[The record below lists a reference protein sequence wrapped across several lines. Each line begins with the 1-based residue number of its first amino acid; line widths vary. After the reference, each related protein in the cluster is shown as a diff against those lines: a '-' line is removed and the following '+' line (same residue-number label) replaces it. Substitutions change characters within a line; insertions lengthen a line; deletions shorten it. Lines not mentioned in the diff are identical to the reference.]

1 MLKIEINLSEE
12 DLKNLIKALETYVS
26 DLGMEIADTDG
37 MDFRENLKSIRTSIQ
52 RVLNQLK
59 VKLD

>member
-1 MLKIEINLSEE
+1 
-12 DLKNLIKALETYVS
+12 
-26 DLGMEIADTDG
+26 MEIADTDG
-37 MDFRENLKSIRTSIQ
+37 MDFRESLKSKRISIQ